1 MKTTYSLSHAQRHLP
16 GLVRES
22 SEGGSIAI
30 TRHDETVAYVVSR
43 DRMEAIVETMELLA
57 SPTAM
62 REIRA
67 YEQGKMKFHSFGAL
81 PDEGCDFGSGLA
93 CWQSVILLRMPY
105 AWRIGDFTRSFVDK
119 RKTRDD

>member
-1 MKTTYSLSHAQRHLP
+1 MFLVWPLDGGKTIDTMVAIVHTICMKTTYSLSHAQRHLP

-43 DRMEAIVETMELLA
+43 DRMEAIVETMELLTTPA
-57 SPTAM
+57 AM

-67 YEQGKMKFHSFGAL
+67 YEQGKMKFRPLGAMT
-81 PDEGCDFGSGLA
+81 DEG
-93 CWQSVILLRMPY
+93 
-105 AWRIGDFTRSFVDK
+105 
-119 RKTRDD
+119 